1 MERIKAIF
9 LAANP
14 SITTRL
20 ELDEEIR
27 AITEKVRA
35 AEHRNSI
42 EVISTWAVRP
52 DDLLQSFNMHKPQ
65 IVHFSGHGSP
75 AGKIILVDADKR
87 PKPVSIQAL
96 KFLFTTLKDNIRL
109 VILNACYSRIQAEAI
124 AEVFDC
130 VVGMSDA
137 IADEAAILFA
147 ASFYRA
153 ICFGR
158 SIQDAFNQGRAALL
172 LEGIAEDETPDLLT
186 KTGVDPS
193 SVILISPTEIA
204 ASPSTDLTLF
214 SASKSEQA
222 LFSQL
227 KIPLA
232 KLVPLLSEEEAILQ
246 ASLFKA
252 LADPTRLRLLSLIS
266 RHEGEVCVF
275 EINEYFILERS
286 TIARHLHILR
296 DVGLLETRKKGVW
309 AYYYVRRD
317 MMSHIHDLLRNI
329 E

>member
-1 MERIKAIF
+1 MERIKALF

-20 ELDEEIR
+20 GLDEEIR

-35 AEHRNSI
+35 AEHRHSI

-52 DDLLQSFNMHKPQ
+52 DDLLQFFNMYRPQ

-75 AGKIILVDADKR
+75 AGEIMLVDTDKT
-87 PKPVSIQAL
+87 PKPVSVQAL

-124 AEVFDC
+124 AEVIDC
-130 VVGMSDA
+130 VVGMNDA
-137 IADEAAILFA
+137 IGDEAALLFA

-172 LEGIAEDETPDLLT
+172 LEGIAEDETPELLT
-186 KTGVDPS
+186 RTGVDPT
-193 SVILISPTEIA
+193 SVILISPTEIVA
-204 ASPSTDLTLF
+204 NPSTDSTLF
-214 SASKSEQA
+214 PAFPSEDA
-222 LFSQL
+222 LT
-227 KIPLA
+227 KLA
-232 KLVPLLSEEEAILQ
+232 PVLSEEEAIPR
-246 ASLFKA
+246 ARLFKA
-252 LADPTRLRLLSLIS
+252 LADPTRLRILNLMS
-266 RHEGEVCVF
+266 RHEGDMSVF
-275 EINEYFILERS
+275 QVMETFTLEQPAIS
-286 TIARHLHILR
+286 HHLRILR
-296 DVGLLETRKKGVW
+296 ETGLLECHKKGLW
-309 AYYYVRRD
+309 AYYALNRD
-317 MMSHIHDLLRNI
+317 MMSHIRDLLRSI